1 MSRVAKSII
10 NLPKDVECSIKNF
23 KLEIKGPKGVLYRN
37 YDARVIILCENRNI
51 KIFPVSNNDNKYGW
65 SLAGTIRSLVYNMVY
80 GVMYGYK
87 IILEFFGVGYK
98 VQWANKDKSVS
109 LFIGYSHPV
118 TYNIPDNV
126 SVKILNNGTILNLY
140 SIDKQLI
147 GDVASRIRHLKIPD
161 AYKGKGIRYFG
172 EVINLK
178 ESKKK

>member
-23 KLEIKGPKGVLYRN
+23 MLEIKGPKGVLCRS
-37 YDARVIILCENRNI
+37 YDNRVIILCKDRSI
-51 KIFPVSNNDNKYGW
+51 KIFPVSDNENKYGW

-87 IILEFFGVGYK
+87 IILEFFGIGYK
-98 VQWANKDKSVS
+98 VQWLDKNKSIN

-118 TYNIPDNV
+118 IYNIPNNV
-126 SVKILNNGTILNLY
+126 SIEILNNGTILNLY

-147 GDVASRIRHLKIPD
+147 GDVASKIRNLKIPD